1 MSRPGPTTRPAR
13 TPGRRSSTPPAAE
26 FADQG
31 YDASLAARASR
42 AVAGVDPALVHHYFD
57 GKAHLFAETMALPV
71 RPADVIAGVLSGP
84 RAEVGERLAVGLLH
98 GLGRCPRAGS
108 GSWPWCAR
116 RSATSE
122 AARMLREFLARE
134 VFGRLARER
143 GSRTP
148 ELRGWAG
155 GGPDGRGGDVRY
167 VVGYE
172 PLVAADPARLAALV
186 APSLQR
192 YLVDP
197 DG

>member
-1 MSRPGPTTRPAR
+1 MSPRGRRPAGEDTRQLIVDAAR
-13 TPGRRSSTPPAAE
+13 TE
-26 FADQG
+26 FATKG
-31 YDASLAARASR
+31 YDASSLRAIARL
-42 AVAGVDPALVHHYFD
+42 AGVDPALVHHYFD
-57 GKAHLFAETMALPV
+57 GKAHLFAETMALPF

-84 RAEVGERLAVGLLH
+84 RAEVGERLAVAFFTLWEVPAS
-98 GLGRCPRAGS
+98 RERFVAMV
-108 GSWPWCAR
+108 
-116 RSATSE
+116 RSAVSHEE

-134 VFGRLARER
+134 VFGRLAREL
-143 GSRTP
+143 GVADA
-148 ELRGWAG
+148 ELRAG
-155 GGPDGRGGDVRY
+155 LAAAQMVGVAMLRY